1 MESTDPVFKSKMR
14 TNRENV
20 NLFSIALLSY
30 LDTRNPGGR
39 KMHVVDFA
47 TEAAS
52 FAEAFYYT
60 IDSLDSH

>member
-1 MESTDPVFKSKMR
+1 MENTNPVFQSKMT

-39 KMHVVDFA
+39 EMHIVDFA

-60 IDSLDSH
+60 VDSLDEY